1 MRSFLNLLILMM
13 LISPINSFCQNTNS
27 YNIDVI
33 LSSEDKTL
41 IINQV
46 MKFKNTSNI
55 SIKEIVLED
64 WANSYVNNRTRL
76 AKRISDEYSRSF
88 TFAKKKQRG
97 STLIKSIASDNIES
111 WSVSKKTSDIINVYL
126 KKELKKGE
134 SIEIEINYI
143 VKLPDSKFTGYGF
156 DNNNNF
162 YLKNWLIVFS
172 NISKLNWSSQSN
184 LNLNDQSLKKSSY
197 KLKMSFD
204 KSYNLFTNL
213 SVNKT
218 EILID
223 KKNVYLS
230 GYDINNV
237 KIDLLID
244 KTYTNFQNFNN
255 EIETDIFKTSSLE
268 EAEIKIKRVNNFI
281 KDYFNDKSDL
291 KLLVAQS
298 DYDSNPFYGLNQ
310 LPSFISPFSDEFL
323 EEIVFLKS
331 FIVNY
336 LNQKL
341 NLNRRESHWIYTGL
355 EIFIINKYIND
366 YYPKVRFIG
375 KLSGISFLKNYE
387 ISKMNF
393 NDLFLN
399 YSEYVQRLNLHQSDD
414 QSSEYLTRINH
425 DIASP
430 YHSGV
435 GLIYIENLIGE
446 KDFKDLIEK
455 INTIYSR
462 EELNNL
468 FLSYNNKDLSWFIED
483 YIGNRQSLD
492 LRLRKINANEI
503 KVEEKNNISIP
514 YSIGYLK
521 NDTLIQNID
530 FDEYTKIKIPNFDF
544 DYIIINPKVSLPEL
558 KKSNN
563 WMYNKSNLNLKP
575 LKLKFIGDLEN
586 PRFKTL
592 YLRPE
597 VTYNL
602 YDGISPGFNLLN
614 KGLKNKLF
622 SYELFTQYAS
632 KEETLVGSLNLRYQ
646 LNNELKDNFSTI
658 FNLSY
663 TSNHYKENLRYQ
675 VFSPSVR
682 INFRDNKNL
691 RSKVKKSLSL
701 SLYSVNK
708 DTNIQNNNLLDK
720 YSIYNLGY
728 YYSDIGIIKYM
739 KSSVNTEFSDNFGK
753 INLVF
758 DFRRLLKSNR
768 QLQARIYLGKFF
780 WNNDQFDNFNYN
792 LGRSGGYLFLNN
804 YLGRSESTGLLSQQ
818 FIMAGGGFKSFF
830 KDPTTN
836 NFMLASNLNIGIW
849 KWIEGYLDMGM
860 LKDTNED
867 SRYFYGTGLR
877 LNLLPDFFELYFP
890 ISSSNGFELNDY
902 RYKNKIRFI
911 VSYNLESLGK
921 LFSRRWL

>member
-1 MRSFLNLLILMM
+1 MRNISNFFILIM
-13 LISPINSFCQNTNS
+13 LFFPINTFCQNINS
-27 YNIDVI
+27 YNIEAK
-33 LSSEDKTL
+33 LNSEDKTL
-41 IINQV
+41 TVSQI

-55 SIKEIVLED
+55 SLNKIVLED
-64 WANSYVNNRTRL
+64 WANSYVNNRTSL

-88 TFAKKKQRG
+88 TFATKKQRG
-97 STLIKSIASDNIES
+97 STQIKSITSNNIES
-111 WSVSKKTSDIINVYL
+111 WRKSEKTSDIINIYL

-134 SIEIEINYI
+134 SIEIEINYQ

-204 KSYNLFTNL
+204 KSYDLFTNL

-291 KLLVAQS
+291 KLLVPQS

-446 KDFKDLIEK
+446 KDFKNLIEK

-468 FLSYNNKDLSWFIED
+468 FLSYNDKDLSWFIED

-503 KVEEKNNISIP
+503 KVEEKNDISIP

-597 VTYNL
+597 LTYNL

-622 SYELFTQYAS
+622 NYELFTQYAS

-701 SLYSVNK
+701 SLFSVNK

-728 YYSDIGIIKYM
+728 YYSDIGIIKYL
-739 KSSVNTEFSDNFGK
+739 KSSVNTEFSNNFGK

-867 SRYFYGTGLR
+867 FRYFYGTGLR

>member
-27 YNIDVI
+27 YNIDAT

-126 KKELKKGE
+126 KKELKRGE

-204 KSYNLFTNL
+204 KSYDLFTNL

-291 KLLVAQS
+291 KLLVPQS

-446 KDFKDLIEK
+446 KDFKNLIEK

-468 FLSYNNKDLSWFIED
+468 FLSYNKKDLSWFIED

-622 SYELFTQYAS
+622 NYELFTQYAS

-701 SLYSVNK
+701 SLFSVNK

-728 YYSDIGIIKYM
+728 YYSDIGIIKYL
-739 KSSVNTEFSDNFGK
+739 KSSVNTEFSNNFGK

-867 SRYFYGTGLR
+867 FRYFYGTGLR

>member
-1 MRSFLNLLILMM
+1 MM

-33 LSSEDKTL
+33 LSPEDKTL

-97 STLIKSIASDNIES
+97 STLIKSIASDNIKS

-156 DNNNNF
+156 DNNNF

-204 KSYNLFTNL
+204 KSYSLFTNL

-291 KLLVAQS
+291 KLLVPQS

-446 KDFKDLIEK
+446 KDFKNLIEK

-468 FLSYNNKDLSWFIED
+468 FLSYNDKDLSWFIED

-614 KGLKNKLF
+614 KGLKNKPF
-622 SYELFTQYAS
+622 NYELFTQYAS

-646 LNNELKDNFSTI
+646 LNSELKDNFSTI

-728 YYSDIGIIKYM
+728 YYSDIGIIKYL
-739 KSSVNTEFSDNFGK
+739 KSSVNTEFSNNFGK

-867 SRYFYGTGLR
+867 FRYFYGTGLR

>member
-1 MRSFLNLLILMM
+1 MM

-291 KLLVAQS
+291 KLLVPQS

-446 KDFKDLIEK
+446 KDFKNLIEK

-622 SYELFTQYAS
+622 NYELFTQYAS

-739 KSSVNTEFSDNFGK
+739 KSSVNTEFSNNFGK

>member
-1 MRSFLNLLILMM
+1 MM

-41 IINQV
+41 FINQV

-97 STLIKSIASDNIES
+97 STLIKSITSDNIES

-134 SIEIEINYI
+134 SIEIKINYI

-291 KLLVAQS
+291 KLLVPQS

-446 KDFKDLIEK
+446 KDFKNLIEK

-468 FLSYNNKDLSWFIED
+468 FLSYNDKDLSWFIED

-521 NDTLIQNID
+521 NDTIIQNID
-530 FDEYTKIKIPNFDF
+530 FDEYTKIKIPNFEF

-614 KGLKNKLF
+614 KGLKNKPF
-622 SYELFTQYAS
+622 NYELFTQYAS

-663 TSNHYKENLRYQ
+663 TSNHYEENLRYQ

-691 RSKVKKSLSL
+691 RSKVKKSLLL
-701 SLYSVNK
+701 SLFSVNK

-728 YYSDIGIIKYM
+728 YYSDIGIIKYL
-739 KSSVNTEFSDNFGK
+739 KSSVNTEFSNNFGK